1 MSQTKMTSQKL
12 KLIEDLLSARRD
24 VRETIHSLPPE
35 QRDQPLIGEW
45 SVKDLIAHLIGWD
58 YTNLEAVQEILAG
71 RRPTFFQYYDKDW
84 RSYNAQLVSRY
95 KREPFSDLILAVE
108 ASHQEL
114 IAFLEACSAEEIT
127 QGNARTS
134 SGRTI
139 TIRNLLRAEADD
151 ERKHALQLRTQI
163 LNQPSM

>member
-1 MSQTKMTSQKL
+1 MKSIGLKL
-12 KLIEDLLSARRD
+12 KLIEDLLSARGELLD
-24 VRETIHSLPPE
+24 TIQVLTPE

-45 SVKDLIAHLIGWD
+45 SVKDLIAHLVGWD
-58 YTNLEAVQEILAG
+58 ITNLKAVQEILAG

-95 KREPFSDLILAVE
+95 KVEPFADLVSAVE
-108 ASHQEL
+108 ASHQEF
-114 IAFLEACSAEEIT
+114 IAFLEACSAEEIA
-127 QGNARTS
+127 QGKARTS

-151 ERKHALQLRTQI
+151 ERQHALQVRKQI
-163 LNQPSM
+163 PEQPLM